1 MEASYYLQ
9 QKFSVTTH
17 RNLISALRCHVP
29 TVTEN
34 VPTVTANFLAFISKQ
49 DVGIA
54 CKNDLFKNDLF
65 PSILFF
71 GP

>member
-1 MEASYYLQ
+1 MEASYYLR

-17 RNLISALRCHVP
+17 RNLIFALNCHVP

-34 VPTVTANFLAFISKQ
+34 VPTVTAVYLAFISKQ

-54 CKNDLFKNDLF
+54 CNNDLF
-65 PSILFF
+65 PSIPFLE
-71 GP
+71 P

>member
-1 MEASYYLQ
+1 MEASYYLR

-17 RNLISALRCHVP
+17 RNLIPVSALHCHVP

-34 VPTVTANFLAFISKQ
+34 VLTVTAVFLAFISKQ

-54 CKNDLFKNDLF
+54 CKNDLF
-65 PSILFF
+65 PSILFLE
-71 GP
+71 P

>member
-1 MEASYYLQ
+1 MHSSMEASYYLW

-17 RNLISALRCHVP
+17 RNIISALHCHVP

-34 VPTVTANFLAFISKQ
+34 VPTVTAVFLAFISKQ

-54 CKNDLFKNDLF
+54 CKNDLF
-65 PSILFF
+65 PSILFLE
-71 GP
+71 P